1 MGWIGSAVQLVAPK
15 RLPGFSFIQLSWVPN
30 IYLIRNTLLLVP
42 SHFLDIILFQSWP
55 VWGGWGDPKIL
66 KMCLRNIWMVPL
78 IIIAWCCTSCRIL
91 SWHSWCGW
99 SNWKTRKVIHFM
111 LNFQFWCLISTGN
124 HKLIV
129 IIFSTFDWVVIRCEH
144 CTFFERE
151 KVDIAG
157 FCMLRNFMIVIKFI
171 YSERATKFCEIFHLL
186 LTVCTHSY

>member
-1 MGWIGSAVQLVAPK
+1 MSIFA
-15 RLPGFSFIQLSWVPN
+15 
-30 IYLIRNTLLLVP
+30 Y
-42 SHFLDIILFQSWP
+42 FQP
-55 VWGGWGDPKIL
+55 QNHAYVGGRWSKNP

-144 CTFFERE
+144 CTFFWEK

-157 FCMLRNFMIVIKFI
+157 FCMLRNFMIVFI
-171 YSERATKFCEIFHLL
+171 LL
-186 LTVCTHSY
+186 ISHFLYLSSAYYTAPKVFLKSVLKIHTFSSDSCTVVIS